1 MRNNTPAS
9 SPLLFP
15 TLQEGD
21 TFAYE
26 RFLQGRGFFHIAGLD
41 EAGRGPLAGPVV
53 AGCVIFSPACDTR
66 PYQDSKKISAHRR
79 DILFRDLQ
87 NSEAALGVGI
97 ASPAEIDC
105 INILQASLLAM
116 RRAIED
122 CTEQYGLSPDFLLVD
137 GTFKV
142 PLDCPQQTL
151 TKGESKSASIAAA
164 SIIAKVTRDRLM
176 AEYQLQY
183 PQYNFQQHK
192 GYPTKAHRAAIAEF
206 GPSPLHRKT
215 FKGVR
220 EFCQAQPTEFRTE
233 QKSILE
239 TDKQSQPRQDG
250 LQRP

>member
-1 MRNNTPAS
+1 MRKNSAAS
-9 SPLLFP
+9 SSFLFP
-15 TLQEGD
+15 SNPNRD

-26 RFLQGRGFFHIAGLD
+26 RSLKKQGFLRIAGVD

-53 AGCVIFSPACDTR
+53 AACVVFSSACDTR
-66 PYQDSKKISAHRR
+66 PYRDSKKITARQR
-79 DILFRDLQ
+79 DIFFEKLH
-87 NSEAALGVGI
+87 NSNAALGVGI
-97 ASPAEIDC
+97 SGPAEIER

-116 RRAIED
+116 RRAVQD
-122 CTEQYGLSPDFLLVD
+122 CAEQSGVSPDFLLVD

-142 PLDCPQQTL
+142 PLKVPQQIL

-176 AEYQLQY
+176 EGYHLRY

-192 GYPTKAHRAAIAEF
+192 GYPTKAHRAVLKEL

-220 EFCQAQPTEFRTE
+220 EFYQENSP
-233 QKSILE
+233 
-239 TDKQSQPRQDG
+239 
-250 LQRP
+250 